1 MLLQYMVVY
10 LIIAVALT
18 ITMVKVYNFFRSPR
32 GKCDGC
38 SGCAIK
44 ELKLPKPAS
53 GQPVK

>member
-1 MLLQYMVVY
+1 MFLQYLVVY

-18 ITMVKVYNFFRSPR
+18 LTTVKVYNFFRSPR

-44 ELKLPKPAS
+44 ELKLPKPDS
-53 GQPVK
+53 GRPLQ